1 MADDEHVLK
10 EAPYLLTDTERRG
23 WGVRCTCGWR
33 SPLLD
38 SSEEALASGREHV
51 ESAQSVVP
59 AKGWLARR
67 RARKQQRP
75 NWDERR
81 RD

>member
-1 MADDEHVLK
+1 VADQEHELK

-23 WGVRCTCGWR
+23 WGVACKCGWR

-38 SSEEALASGREHV
+38 SPQEALDSGNEHLYQ
-51 ESAQSVVP
+51 AGYG
-59 AKGWLARR
+59 AGKRGWLARR
-67 RARKQQRP
+67 RARKRERP
-75 NWDERR
+75 QWDERR